1 MQKTLINWLIGVGMA
16 SLNMLLPIAFTHAA
30 DLKDW
35 QECIDMQT
43 KTSKERELDCYRQVA
58 SKTLADDKTSKPIL
72 STRATGLEQE
82 WAPNDATLVTHRL
95 NYVLFYTKSS
105 QTNNAPTSPNPQNQ
119 IATAQPQDPRD
130 MKFQLSLKHDIADL
144 DRFGSVW
151 AGFTLLSF
159 WQVYDSSHSRPF
171 RENNYEPE
179 LIYTI
184 NPSKLLGE
192 SKFNPSFVN
201 IGVVHQSNGQT
212 NPRSR
217 SWNRAYVQTG
227 IEKDYAGDRKL
238 VALLRGWQRISESL
252 GSDDNPDITKYLGYG
267 DIELRYS
274 QGRNWEATL
283 LLKANSVHLDLAA
296 PWTAYRLLALAA
308 PGEHNT
314 NIHLHYFSGYGES
327 LIDYNHKHETWGF
340 GVSFPFE

>member
-1 MQKTLINWLIGVGMA
+1 
-16 SLNMLLPIAFTHAA
+16 MLLLSSISHAA
-30 DLKDW
+30 DMKDL
-35 QECIDMQT
+35 QPCIDMQA
-43 KTSKERELDCYRQVA
+43 KTSSKSELDCYRQVA
-58 SKTLADDKTSKPIL
+58 SKIADDDKTSKPIL

-95 NYVLFYTKSS
+95 NYILIYANSS
-105 QTNNAPTSPNPQNQ
+105 QTNNTPTSPNPQNQ
-119 IATAQPQDPRD
+119 IANALPQDQRD
-130 MKFQLSLKHDIADL
+130 MKFQISLKHDVADL

-159 WQVYDSSHSRPF
+159 WQVYDSAHSRPF

-179 LIYTI
+179 LIYSI
-184 NPSKLLGE
+184 NPDLLLGDY
-192 SKFNPSFVN
+192 KYNPRILN
-201 IGVVHQSNGQT
+201 IGVVHQSNGQP

-217 SWNRAYVQTG
+217 SWNRVYVQTG

-238 VALLRGWQRISESL
+238 IALIRGWQRISESP

-283 LLKANSVHLDLAA
+283 LLKSHSVHLDLAA